1 MLRLLG
7 MLTLGNLLFGGRR
20 HHHALRR
27 GLFLGALLGYLSN
40 RDFDMN
46 RVREEARETARKV
59 RREARKA
66 SRTIREEIRDA
77 RKTERDQ
84 RVADHLNTVR
94 AEVEARRAER
104 EARKAAAEVRTDDAA
119 AEVRAL
125 PVSGINEAKEI
136 RELVDDMAKN
146 AGTAAMAADVPT
158 IDFPDDEE
166 KYYASRK
173 YGVAQ

>member
-1 MLRLLG
+1 MFRLLG
-7 MLTLGNLLFGGRR
+7 ILTLGNLLFGGR
-20 HHHALRR
+20 HHHRALRR

-46 RVREEARETARKV
+46 RVREEARDTARKV
-59 RREARKA
+59 RKETRRAA
-66 SRTIREEIRDA
+66 RTIREEIRNA
-77 RKTERDQ
+77 RKAERDD
-84 RVADHLNTVR
+84 RLNTIR
-94 AEVEARRAER
+94 AEVEARKAER
-104 EARKAAAEVRTDDAA
+104 ETRRAEAEVRNEGTA

-136 RELVDDMAKN
+136 ENLVEDMAKN

-158 IDFPDDEE
+158 IDFPEDEE

-173 YGVAQ
+173 YGTVQ